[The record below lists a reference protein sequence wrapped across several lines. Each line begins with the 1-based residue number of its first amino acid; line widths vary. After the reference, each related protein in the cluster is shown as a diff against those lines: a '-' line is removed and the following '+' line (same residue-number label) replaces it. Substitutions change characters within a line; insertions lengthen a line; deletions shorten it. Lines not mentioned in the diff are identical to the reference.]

1 MLFATLT
8 LLVAALAPSVAGQ
21 APKGAKISA
30 KDHHDYGDQ
39 KDGWHWWD
47 KEHFWKPVVCSTTAD
62 CKKQALKGQNQ
73 YKNCPFP
80 ATKDK
85 NYFDFDVD
93 LQYGGTACL
102 PVPKQKQKECY
113 CGAGLSGDPA
123 KLKQWVNAYF
133 AADGLKNVSVNKC
146 CIFGK
151 PEDKNFAWNCTL
163 QCGKGN
169 KKCIQEVGADSCK
182 KGDKKCI
189 QKVGS
194 APFAFIPINQAPA
207 CPK

>member
-1 MLFATLT
+1 MLFPHP
-8 LLVAALAPSVAGQ
+8 AAFAPDLCT
-21 APKGAKISA
+21 
-30 KDHHDYGDQ
+30 DHCDT
-39 KDGWHWWD
+39 
-47 KEHFWKPVVCSTTAD
+47 V
-62 CKKQALKGQNQ
+62 
-73 YKNCPFP
+73 
-80 ATKDK
+80 
-85 NYFDFDVD
+85 
-93 LQYGGTACL
+93 
-102 PVPKQKQKECY
+102 
-113 CGAGLSGDPA
+113 
-123 KLKQWVNAYF
+123 
-133 AADGLKNVSVNKC
+133 KNVSVNKC